1 MQEQLTLLQ
10 SIVRWMKRIFSLQVL
25 GTLVSLVGLYFA
37 AQQFTREKGGH
48 LTATYDSRPVAN
60 GSTKELFVCTQ
71 QPGTDVG
78 TLLPELRFANPTAYS
93 IRDFALQ
100 YDIEAQGVRFRSTD
114 FYKALASLSQTSLR
128 YYENTLYAYSSIEPP
143 FVSLLAETPDNECRL
158 RIRATYDGAKKPF
171 EHRMNIRIRQIDRK
185 AGSSFQEWRAA
196 CDALIAR
203 TEQTPVCDI
212 LYVGSD
218 NRAYAVD
225 VRPQTLA
232 ATTTPTEA
240 AQNPTTDAATA
251 KPAAAAPPKATATT
265 PKAPATASTADRAA
279 ASPKTPAVSK
289 PSEPRKTPQAP
300 KAPETPA
307 PSNAGPAAVQP
318 ATAPAGISASAP
330 MNEVHARVLRADTIR
345 RNGNL
350 GLRLTFEKPSA
361 ACEVFAVSKVTE
373 GNGSEWFSGDRFE
386 ITPSTA
392 SHTIV
397 FGSETTNVVFQQLA
411 HEDST
416 LCRYVR
422 QSERDPFLFTNDAP
436 VPVGVAFERSDG
448 QKRMSLELVLEA
460 NQTRGYQLDSTYRIT
475 VPVRYFKLQE
485 VPLRTWSLEH
495 IFYDE
500 NNALDWGQIIGTI
513 SALLVVLVGAF
524 AWGHYDWNIRK
535 MFREEADDYSGA
547 LAILFVPIIGIVI
560 LIMLYYNGY
569 NY

>member
-10 SIVRWMKRIFSLQVL
+10 SIVRWMKRIFSLQVI

-48 LTATYDSRPVAN
+48 LTATYDSQPVAN

-114 FYKALASLSQTSLR
+114 FYKALASQSQTSLR

-218 NRAYAVD
+218 NRAYAAD
-225 VRPQTLA
+225 VRPQTRA
-232 ATTTPTEA
+232 TTTTPTEA
-240 AQNPTTDAATA
+240 APNPTTDATTA
-251 KPAAAAPPKATATT
+251 KPAAVAPPKATATT
-265 PKAPATASTADRAA
+265 PKAPATASTADQAA
-279 ASPKTPAVSK
+279 ASPKAPAVSES
-289 PSEPRKTPQAP
+289 SESRKTSKTPEAP
-300 KAPETPA
+300 TT
-307 PSNAGPAAVQP
+307 SNTGPAAVRS
-318 ATAPAGISASAP
+318 TTTSTGISVSAL
-330 MNEVHARVLRADTIR
+330 MNEVRARVLRADTIR

-373 GNGSEWFSGDRFE
+373 GNGREWLSGDRFE

-397 FGSETTNVVFQQLA
+397 FGSETTNAVFQQLA

-422 QSERDPFLFTNDAP
+422 QNERDPFLFTNDAP
-436 VPVGVAFERSDG
+436 VPVGIAFECSDG

-460 NQTRGYQLDSTYRIT
+460 NQTRGYRLDSIYRMT
-475 VPVRYFKLQE
+475 APVRYFKLQE

-500 NNALDWGQIIGTI
+500 NNALDWEQIGLAVFTLF
-513 SALLVVLVGAF
+513 LLLLPFAF
-524 AWGHYDWNIRK
+524 WGLSDWSIRK
-535 MFREEADDYSGA
+535 MLQEDGLWGTLRMLIVS
-547 LAILFVPIIGIVI
+547 PIVGIVI

>member
-114 FYKALASLSQTSLR
+114 FYKALASLSLTSLR

-143 FVSLLAETPDNECRL
+143 FVSLLAETPDSECRL

-218 NRAYAVD
+218 NRAYATD
-225 VRPQTLA
+225 VRPQMLA
-232 ATTTPTEA
+232 ATTTPTEPA
-240 AQNPTTDAATA
+240 PNPTTDATTA

-265 PKAPATASTADRAA
+265 SKAPATASTADRAA
-279 ASPKTPAVSK
+279 ASPKAPAVSK
-289 PSEPRKTPQAP
+289 PSEPRKTP
-300 KAPETPA
+300 KAPETPTT
-307 PSNAGPAAVQP
+307 SNAGPAAVQP

-436 VPVGVAFERSDG
+436 VPVGIAFECSDG

-460 NQTRGYQLDSTYRIT
+460 NQTRGYQLDSTYRMT
-475 VPVRYFKLQE
+475 APVRYFKLQE

-500 NNALDWGQIIGTI
+500 NNALDWEQIGLAFF
-513 SALLVVLVGAF
+513 ALFLLLLPFAF
-524 AWGHYDWNIRK
+524 WGLSDWSIRK
-535 MFREEADDYSGA
+535 MLQEDGLWDTLGMLIVS
-547 LAILFVPIIGIVI
+547 PIIGIVI